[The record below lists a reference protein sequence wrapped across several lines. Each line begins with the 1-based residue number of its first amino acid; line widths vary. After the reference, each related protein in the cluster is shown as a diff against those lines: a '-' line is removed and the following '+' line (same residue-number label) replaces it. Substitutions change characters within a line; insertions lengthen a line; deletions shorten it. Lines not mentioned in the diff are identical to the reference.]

1 MSLLL
6 LVESQRM
13 FIHKLKKQVQEY
25 FVGFLLLLLLN
36 WDNAPSHPQNS
47 QERDIWKT
55 LWTWEQELKPRIC
68 HFRFLLEIFWVLS
81 SCVSLSL
88 SRGHLRIK
96 SCPYHFPWLWC
107 MSQWDDPLSQ
117 ARSPYSV
124 CSRQKEDSPPLS
136 SWHLPPTSAPLALAM
151 GHSNWKEY

>member
-36 WDNAPSHPQNS
+36 WDNAPSHPRNS

-96 SCPYHFPWLWC
+96 SRPYHFPVIMMHEPVRWPAFPGKISLL
-107 MSQWDDPLSQ
+107 SVLQAKGGFTSPLLLT
-117 ARSPYSV
+117 
-124 CSRQKEDSPPLS
+124 PL
-136 SWHLPPTSAPLALAM
+136 PQPL
-151 GHSNWKEY
+151 HH